1 MAKCTVLLSGGL
13 DSVTLLYHAIKEQGF
28 DEVYALS
35 FNYGQKH
42 KRELQAASWHC
53 EKLEEVKEHRVLDIS
68 FMEDYLK
75 GASSLVGDQ
84 IDVPALEDIEEA
96 DLDQPVTYVP
106 NRNMILLSLA
116 ASYAEARGC
125 QDLFYGAQSQDEYG
139 YWDCTTDFLENM
151 NNVLSLNRRDAI
163 TIHAPFVSLRK
174 ADEIKLGMNY
184 GVDYSQTWT
193 CYRGTEIPCG
203 ECPSCVERAIAF
215 DECGIEDPLLK
226 SK

>member
-1 MAKCTVLLSGGL
+1 M
-13 DSVTLLYHAIKEQGF
+13 TLLYHAIKKQGF

-42 KRELQAASWHC
+42 KRELKEATWHC
-53 EKLEEVKEHRVLDIS
+53 EKLPEVKEHRVLDIS

-84 IDVPALEDIEEA
+84 IDVPALEDIKED

-174 ADEIKLGMNY
+174 ADEIKLGIEY
-184 GVDYSQTWT
+184 GVDYSHTWT
-193 CYRGTEIPCG
+193 CYRGDEVPCR

-215 DECGIEDPLLK
+215 DECGVEDPLLLDK
-226 SK
+226 